1 MFSSLMKGR
10 GALLS
15 AAVIGASGAAAGV
28 LEYSTERDLHNEND
42 YDERAGLF
50 FWRRLVAQ
58 SQPDG
63 GGTLNEDR
71 KAGKLDNP
79 DDGKISAR
87 KMRLIFLGTGSSMG
101 TPYLKCLLDDE
112 WKSLPRCETSRLA
125 MEGRP
130 EDNRNYRNSP
140 SLCVQLVGERDDGVN
155 VNENI
160 LIDCGKHFRQAAIQY
175 LPKNNVKK
183 FTSIVLTHEH
193 ADAMIG
199 LDDVRLVQAAEPA
212 NLYVASRH
220 FIPVKTKF
228 GYLLPEVAATK
239 ESTSETKVVRFT
251 AHLRPSLF
259 DSFDIISPMNDFNFD
274 MECVPLEHGSD
285 YTCFGFIFG
294 SSSLGK
300 RVAYLSDVS
309 VIPPETMASLKEEK
323 LDLLILDAL
332 SPQEHATHLSLPE
345 SLDIIRELKPRRA
358 LLVGIGGRIEHF
370 STNAELRRLFPL
382 ENGIDVQLAHDGLV
396 VEFEESIRKMMTCP
410 KKQKKI
416 NFFF

>member
-1 MFSSLMKGR
+1 MGR

-15 AAVIGASGAAAGV
+15 AAVIGASGVAAGF
-28 LEYSTERDLHNEND
+28 LEYSTERALHNEND

-63 GGTLNEDR
+63 GGTLNEDAGAVR
-71 KAGKLDNP
+71 KAGKL

-112 WKSLPRCETSRLA
+112 WKLLPRCETSHLA

-175 LPKNNVKK
+175 LPRNNVKK
-183 FTSIVLTHEH
+183 FASIVLTHEH

-239 ESTSETKVVRFT
+239 ECTSEMKVKRFT

-294 SSSLGK
+294 SSSNRCSATYGDFATSPCSASSFDASMSTVSSSSPLP
-300 RVAYLSDVS
+300 LSMFS
-309 VIPPETMASLKEEK
+309 PPYTSAPS
-323 LDLLILDAL
+323 
-332 SPQEHATHLSLPE
+332 
-345 SLDIIRELKPRRA
+345 
-358 LLVGIGGRIEHF
+358 
-370 STNAELRRLFPL
+370 
-382 ENGIDVQLAHDGLV
+382 
-396 VEFEESIRKMMTCP
+396 
-410 KKQKKI
+410 
-416 NFFF
+416 